1 MTTVLIVGDQALRRL
16 GYRALLET
24 RTDMTVVGDTAAC
37 SEVGGICAQSHPDV
51 VLMDVPVSLAGS
63 IETIRQVT
71 APGAHQD
78 VPRSPRVLVL
88 SPADVD
94 EHALAALRAGATGL
108 LPETVR
114 LDELTV
120 ALQVVATGQAVLS
133 PSLARRLVDAFP
145 CGAGED
151 GRLVALTGRER
162 AVLVELAAGRTN
174 AEIAG
179 RLSVGVTTV
188 KSHVSRILAKT
199 GARDRVQAVVVAYE
213 TGLVRPA

>member
-1 MTTVLIVGDQALRRL
+1 MTTVLIVGDQTLRRL

-37 SEVGGICAQSHPDV
+37 SEVGGICAQAHPDV

-71 APGAHQD
+71 HQD
-78 VPRSPRVLVL
+78 VPHSPRVLVL
-88 SPADVD
+88 SPTDVD
-94 EHALAALRAGATGL
+94 KHALAALRAGATGL

-162 AVLVELAAGRTN
+162 AVLVELASGRTN

-179 RLSVGVTTV
+179 RLSVGITTV